1 MDFELTEEILE
12 AIQEAIDS
20 GSETMVHS
28 LTGDLHHA
36 DIAEIIE
43 RLDIKEGSKLLRF
56 FTGDLVSLIIPELD
70 DDTQTRVLKNYQ
82 PKEIAE
88 TIIANLE
95 SDDAVEVVSKLSDDV
110 REEVITHI
118 NDIEH
123 ASDIVDLLS
132 YDEGSAGS
140 LMGKEFVI
148 AKSHWTFKECIK
160 EVRKQAA
167 EFDDIYTLYVADNNE
182 KLLGTLSLKKL
193 LISPTQSKVE
203 EFYNADVQFVKS
215 TDNAEE
221 VAYKMEKYD
230 LIALPVLDDLY
241 RLIGRIT
248 IDDVVDF
255 IKEEAD
261 KDYQMASG
269 ITDDIDTND
278 SIWDITKAR
287 IPWLLIG
294 MVGGLLGAQV
304 IKYFEIGEGGAGQM
318 AMFIPLIAAMGGNV
332 GVQSSA
338 IIVQGLANN
347 SLANTKIIAK
357 LSKEIGVAF
366 LNGFICSVVL
376 LIYGYI
382 FIGQI
387 DASIAIS
394 LSLFTVICVAAVFGT
409 LIPLM
414 LDKYKID
421 PALATGPFITTL
433 NDVVGLAIYFTIGG
447 LIIG

>member
-1 MDFELTEEILE
+1 
-12 AIQEAIDS
+12 
-20 GSETMVHS
+20 
-28 LTGDLHHA
+28 
-36 DIAEIIE
+36 
-43 RLDIKEGSKLLRF
+43 
-56 FTGDLVSLIIPELD
+56 
-70 DDTQTRVLKNYQ
+70 
-82 PKEIAE
+82 
-88 TIIANLE
+88 
-95 SDDAVEVVSKLSDDV
+95 
-110 REEVITHI
+110 
-118 NDIEH
+118 
-123 ASDIVDLLS
+123 
-132 YDEGSAGS
+132 
-140 LMGKEFVI
+140 MGKEFVI

-160 EVRKQAA
+160 EFRKQAA
-167 EFDDIYTLYVADNNE
+167 EFDDIYTVYVTDNNE

-203 EFYNADVQFVKS
+203 EFYNSDVQFVKS

>member
-1 MDFELTEEILE
+1 MDFELTEEILGS
-12 AIQEAIDS
+12 IQEAIDTD
-20 GSETMVHS
+20 SETMVLS

-43 RLDIKEGSKLLRF
+43 RLDRDDSAKLMRYF
-56 FTGDLVSLIIPELD
+56 SGDVVSLIIPELD
-70 DDTQTRVLKNYQ
+70 DDTQEEILKIYQ
-82 PKEIAE
+82 PKEIA
-88 TIIANLE
+88 TKIISNLD
-95 SDDAVEVVSKLSDDV
+95 SDDAVDVLAKLSENI

-118 NDIEH
+118 DDIEH
-123 ASDIVDLLS
+123 ASDIVDLLA
-132 YDEGSAGS
+132 YQEGSSGS
-140 LMGKEFVI
+140 LMGKEFVSV
-148 AKSHWTFKECIK
+148 KSHWTFKECIK

-167 EFDDIYTLYVADNNE
+167 EFEDIYTVYVVDNNE

-215 TDNAEE
+215 TDKAED

-230 LIALPVLDDLY
+230 LIVLPVLDDLY
-241 RLIGRIT
+241 RLVGRIT

-278 SIWDITKAR
+278 SILDITKAR

-304 IKYFEIGEGGAGQM
+304 IQFFEIGEGGAGQM

-347 SLANTKIIAK
+347 SLANTKIITK

-366 LNGFICSVVL
+366 LNGIICSVVL
-376 LIYGYI
+376 LIYGYV
-382 FIGQI
+382 FLGQA

-409 LIPLM
+409 LIPLL